1 MRISSLLGAALFG
14 TFATAA
20 ATSTPVQG
28 SFVVELQDGE
38 TSEALYQTLSRE
50 DGLETQERR
59 RFSSKLFNGASFLVS
74 GAGGDSAR
82 LLDIIKSKPT
92 VKAVW
97 PVKAMTIDR
106 GEDDKKNGGAVPAA
120 QPLDIIYKRQTADGN
135 SSDVDTFRPHIDT
148 QIDMLHAKGIKGNGK
163 RVAIIDSGVD
173 WKHPALGGCFGPG
186 CVIEGG
192 WDFVG
197 DADFEPGVDIPVED
211 PDPYDNC
218 EGHGTHVTGII
229 VAQPNP
235 YGFTGAAPGAKIRM
249 YRAWNCHQKSNTEI
263 YIAAFLRAF
272 DEGADIISLSAGQD
286 GGWEDEPW
294 AMVASRIADAGV
306 PVVVAVGNDGGAG
319 MFYTLNPAAGRSVL
333 GVGSVRNTLLPEL
346 VAAGSYS
353 TAEQQ
358 NVTFALLQGTPTF
371 PHEMTL
377 PLWAVGNDTAS
388 INDACSPLSDNT
400 PDLSDKLVLLRVP
413 DSRATRC
420 YPLDQAANILA
431 KGGRYMAY
439 YVPDNTSFN
448 DQFVYAEGIS
458 GVLSVAPFQGAQW
471 IDLLNRGIGVN
482 VTVPG
487 PSAPN
492 TTLIELENKV
502 SGGYMSTFTTW
513 GPTNQLSLKPSV
525 AAPGGS
531 IFGTFPLALGG
542 YRVLS
547 GTSMACPL
555 TAGAFALVGEVR
567 GTMDPKLIAGLLEST
582 AKPLVWFDGTN
593 SYPDKLAPVAQ
604 QGAGIIRAFD
614 AAYSKTTL
622 SKANFPLNDTEH
634 FVGTHQFTIENT
646 GSDEATYALGHT
658 RAPTQHTLMTTIDGS
673 LLQDAFPNPM
683 IDTWASLEFSQ
694 DSVTVPAG
702 GSAQVE
708 VTFTQPPTTN
718 GLNATLLPIYG
729 GYVNV
734 NSTRGENL
742 VIPYLGAAGS
752 MRATPL
758 LTSNAVY
765 LANGYSTA
773 PANRTYTLTRPSA
786 NSTLP
791 IPGKSPN
798 DDVTLPNVYYRLLL
812 GTSIMHVDLVS
823 LDDAK
828 NVGPKTPTGIAT
840 MGAVAGWP
848 LRHLSRTQ
856 QRAYFVGKLA
866 DSTVVPAGSYKI
878 VLTALR
884 VFGDQTKVE
893 DWDFIETVPFNIE
906 YK

>member
-14 TFATAA
+14 SFATAA
-20 ATSTPVQG
+20 ATSTSVQG

-38 TSEALYQTLSRE
+38 TPEALYQTLSSE
-50 DGLETQERR
+50 DGLKTQERR
-59 RFSSKLFNGASFLVS
+59 KFSSKLFNGASFQVT
-74 GAGGDSAR
+74 GTKGDSSQ
-82 LLDIIKSKPT
+82 LLNIIKSKPT

-97 PVKAMTIDR
+97 PVRAVTIDR
-106 GEDDKKNGGAVPAA
+106 GEDDKNNTVTGD
-120 QPLDIIYKRQTADGN
+120 QPLDIIKRQTADGN
-135 SSDVDTFRPHIDT
+135 SSDFDTFRPHVDT
-148 QIDMLHAKGIKGNGK
+148 QISMLHAKGIKGNGK

-186 CVIEGG
+186 CLVEGG

-197 DADFEPGVDIPVED
+197 DADFEPGVDVPVQD
-211 PDPYDNC
+211 SDPYDNC

-229 VAQPNP
+229 AAQANP

-249 YRAWNCHQKSNTEI
+249 YRAWNCHQKSDTDI

-272 DEGADIISLSAGQD
+272 DEGADVISLSAGQD

-319 MFYTLNPAAGRSVL
+319 MFYTLNPAAGHSVT

-358 NVTFALLQGTPTF
+358 NVTFALHQGTPTF

-377 PLWAVGNDTAS
+377 PLWAVGNDTTS
-388 INDACSPLSDNT
+388 INDACSPLPDDT

-420 YPLDQAANILA
+420 YPIDQAANILA

-439 YVPDNTSFN
+439 YVQSNDSFN
-448 DQFVYAEGIS
+448 DQFVYADGIS

-471 IDLLNRGIGVN
+471 IDLLSRGVGIN

-502 SGGYMSTFTTW
+502 SGGYMNTFTTW
-513 GPTNQLSLKPSV
+513 GPTYELNLKPSI

-531 IFGTFPLALGG
+531 ILGTFPVALGG
-542 YRVLS
+542 YRVMS

-555 TAGAFALVGEVR
+555 AAASFALVGEVR
-567 GTMDPKLIAGLLEST
+567 GTMDPKLIASLIGST
-582 AKPLVWFDGTN
+582 SRPLVWFDGST
-593 SYPDKLAPVAQ
+593 SYPDKLAPIAQ
-604 QGAGIIRAFD
+604 QGSGIIQVFD

-622 SKANFPLNDTEH
+622 SRANFALNDTEH
-634 FVGTHQFTIENT
+634 FEGTQKFTIENT
-646 GSDEATYALGHT
+646 GSEEATYALGHT
-658 RAPTQHTLMTTIDGS
+658 RAPTQHTLTTTSDGY
-673 LLQDAFPNPM
+673 LIQNTFPNPM
-683 IDTWASLEFSQ
+683 VDTWASLQFSQ

-702 GSAQVE
+702 GSAEVE
-708 VTFTQPPTTN
+708 ITFTQPPVTN
-718 GLNATLLPIYG
+718 GLNASLLPIYG
-729 GYVNV
+729 GYVNI

-752 MRATPL
+752 MRSIPL
-758 LTSNAVY
+758 LPSDAVY
-765 LANGYSTA
+765 LANGYAPS
-773 PANRTYTLTRPSA
+773 PANRTYTLTKPST
-786 NSTLP
+786 NSTQS

-798 DDVTLPNVYYRLLL
+798 DEVNLPNVYYRSLL
-812 GTSIMHVDLVS
+812 GTSIMYAQVVS
-823 LDDAK
+823 ADDAK
-828 NVGPKTPTGIAT
+828 NTGPKSPTGIAT
-840 MGAVAGWP
+840 MGDVDGWP

-866 DSTVVPAGSYKI
+866 DGTVVPAGSYKI

-884 VFGDQTKVE
+884 VFGDESNVD
-893 DWDFIETVPFNIE
+893 DWDVLETVPFNLA
-906 YK
+906 YQ